1 MRDSSVVQDM
11 RGSSV
16 VKYMHG
22 SSVVKTLNDLG
33 HYIKAGKI
41 YVLDKKLIGIHK
53 NRSDMVPG

>member
-1 MRDSSVVQDM
+1 MRDSSVVKYMYDSSVVQDM
-11 RGSSV
+11 R
-16 VKYMHG
+16 G

-53 NRSDMVPG
+53 NVKDKK